1 MGKVS
6 KSKRTK
12 AKRQRRLAAQAAL
25 PTGAGSRVANDL
37 IAPEGYQREHVLDV
51 DGRPATVIR
60 RIDNMMSLRRVIGP
74 ERVNGLICLR
84 MATEAME
91 RGLAPRCGLDMSPGA
106 GPDGF
111 ISLIQHRIE
120 AARTA
125 GEMWSFVKPGQ
136 EMTVRL
142 VVLQGASI
150 EVAAQARAQR
160 MADARASVK
169 TDLEAVADAINCYL
183 DRRFGAPRMKAA

>member
-12 AKRQRRLAAQAAL
+12 AKRQRRMAGQAAL

-51 DGRPATVIR
+51 EGRPATVIR
-60 RIDNMMSLRRVIGP
+60 RVDNMLSLRRVIGP

-91 RGLAPRCGLDMSPGA
+91 GGLSLRCGLDMSPGA
-106 GPDGF
+106 GADGF
-111 ISLIQHRIE
+111 LSLIQHRM
-120 AARTA
+120 AAAQTA
-125 GEMWSFVKPGQ
+125 GEMWKAVKPGQ
-136 EMTVRL
+136 EMAVRL

-150 EVAAQARAQR
+150 EVAAQARGQR

-169 TDLEAVADAINCYL
+169 ADLEAVADAVNNYL